1 MTLKWLFWLT
11 FIIALMCE
19 AYIIGYGWGRVDGM
33 HEVYNSI
40 GYIH

>member
-11 FIIALMCE
+11 FIIAVACAGFVAGRSIGRIEGRNE
-19 AYIIGYGWGRVDGM
+19 AYR
-33 HEVYNSI
+33 SI